1 MKFGKKSAIV
11 SKKILIKYTV
21 NLCTMKK
28 QLKTEIKSNEE
39 KIKISFHSDK
49 MPKEGSQCICL
60 SVVLID
66 SVYRTGKNYYPQV
79 FLEECI
85 YVVKEKKMPEYIT
98 DNI

>member
-1 MKFGKKSAIV
+1 
-11 SKKILIKYTV
+11 
-21 NLCTMKK
+21 
-28 QLKTEIKSNEE
+28 
-39 KIKISFHSDK
+39 

-66 SVYRTGKNYYPQV
+66 SVYRTGKNYYPQGV
-79 FLEECI
+79 LEECI

>member
-1 MKFGKKSAIV
+1 
-11 SKKILIKYTV
+11 
-21 NLCTMKK
+21 
-28 QLKTEIKSNEE
+28 
-39 KIKISFHSDK
+39 

-85 YVVKEKKMPEYIT
+85 YVVKEKKMPEYVT